1 MGEPFFSIV
10 IPTRNR
16 AYELHYTL
24 RTCLEQDFPVL
35 KGMAYEVLVSDN
47 ASDEDIRAVVSAA
60 ASPLVRYVRSDVYL
74 SMTDSW
80 EFAVSHAQGR
90 YIGVVGTDD
99 GLLFNTLSRVYDVI
113 AKSGADAVTFQG
125 AYYYWPTCP
134 DPALKN
140 TLRVPSFVFR
150 EGVQAGES
158 LIREALS
165 SLYYGRLPCM
175 LNSFCSAELLERA
188 RRRCGRVFASYAPD
202 VYSGFLLGALA
213 QRLFVLNRIM
223 LVGAVSGR
231 STGGNAYVDP
241 TGPTVSEHLSR
252 FSESRSLVGFP
263 VFPFAASYIADCA
276 IQALEA
282 AGVENPRT
290 LVDMRAVLSYCFRQA
305 LALRDGEQR
314 DAAMEALR
322 QYVRAHPEYLAFW
335 RRLSV
340 RRLRWSLE
348 ERIPLAVRRAAQAA
362 LHFIGPGSG
371 VLANEVLSCEP
382 LGIHN
387 VYDAAKYLTAHVGA
401 RA

>member
-1 MGEPFFSIV
+1 MDEPIFSIV

-16 AYELHYTL
+16 GRELHYTL
-24 RTCLEQDFPVL
+24 RTCLEQDYAQRGGEFEIV
-35 KGMAYEVLVSDN
+35 VSDN
-47 ASDEDIRAVVSAA
+47 DSQDDIRGVVESFG
-60 ASPLVRYVRSDVYL
+60 SSRVQYVRTGRYL

-80 EFAVSHAQGR
+80 EFAVSHARGR
-90 YIGVVGTDD
+90 YVGVVGTDD
-99 GLLFNTLSRVYDVI
+99 GLLFNALSRVYDVI

-150 EGVQAGES
+150 EGVQSGES

-165 SLYYGRLPCM
+165 TLYYGRLPCM
-175 LNSFCSAELLERA
+175 LNSFCSVELLERA

-202 VYSGFLLGALA
+202 VYAGFLLGALA

-223 LVGAVSGR
+223 LVGAVSGG

-241 TGPTVSEHLSR
+241 TGPTMSEHLSR
-252 FSESRSLVGFP
+252 FSESRRLEGFP

-282 AGVENPRT
+282 VDVENPRR
-290 LVDMRAVLSYCFRQA
+290 LVDMRSVLSYCFRQA
-305 LALRDGEQR
+305 LALQDSEQR
-314 DAAMEALR
+314 GAAMEALR
-322 QYVRAHPEYLAFW
+322 KYVKDHPEYLAFW
-335 RRLSV
+335 RRLSA

-348 ERIPLAVRRAAQAA
+348 ERVPLAVRRAAQVA
-362 LHFIGPGSG
+362 LHFVGRGSG

-387 VYDAAKYLTAHVGA
+387 VYDAAKYLTAHVGS